1 MLIDPKG
8 TYDVFNQS
16 LSCPELNQTDL
27 IVPCDQLSFHMFIR
41 VASLVEYKAFAIQS
55 LCSLKGK
62 VRFHGSA
69 LIFSDMSRNVGPF
82 ELMTLWETP

>member
-27 IVPCDQLSFHMFIR
+27 IVPCD
-41 VASLVEYKAFAIQS
+41 
-55 LCSLKGK
+55 
-62 VRFHGSA
+62 
-69 LIFSDMSRNVGPF
+69 
-82 ELMTLWETP
+82 